1 MRADT
6 VVVSEPDMLQL
17 AEILDTESRWP
28 AADRRSVRA
37 LWGKLAVAAVVP
49 EDEVPSD
56 VVTLQSRVHLED
68 LDTGRHTTGT
78 LVLPAHASATAA
90 RISVLSPLGAALLG
104 RRQGDEVEHTVHDG
118 RRRLRIDRMLFQPEA
133 ARRR

>member
-1 MRADT
+1 MTADAI
-6 VVVSEPDMLQL
+6 VVSEPDMLRL
-17 AEILDTESRWP
+17 AEILETESRWP
-28 AADRRSVRA
+28 AADRRGVRA

-56 VVTLQSRVHLED
+56 VVTLQSRVNLED
-68 LDTGRHTTGT
+68 LDTGRRSTGT
-78 LVLPAHASATAA
+78 LVLPTQASATAA

-104 RRQGDEVEHTVHDG
+104 RRQGDEVEHRAHDG
-118 RRRLRIDRMLFQPEA
+118 RRRLRIGRMLFQPEA